1 MGPLW
6 CTFGHIHISILSVC
20 PRSNITVLQHFQ
32 RHLVVAI
39 MDCNSSHCERSVLHP
54 KGCRDS
60 SCIRVCLFYFPLSFM
75 FQVLKDI
82 LDDLAVSQ
90 DYGADVQKVIDTV
103 NDDCFQCRAAAAR
116 R

>member
-6 CTFGHIHISILSVC
+6 CTFAHINISIWSVYT
-20 PRSNITVLQHFQ
+20 RSNITVLQHFQ

-39 MDCNSSHCERSVLHP
+39 MDCNASHCERSVLHP

-60 SCIRVCLFYFPLSFM
+60 SCIRVCLSCFLWWSLS
-75 FQVLKDI
+75 QVLKDI
-82 LDDLAVSQ
+82 LHGFAVSQ